1 MPLLKNN
8 AFVADD
14 YVTIA
19 DDAQLPED
27 GKLLLSFARLQKDWD
42 AVAKNP
48 AMIGVRLANTDKVD
62 ALQPYLSKVALV
74 VLAFPAFNDGRSY
87 SIARGLRLDG
97 YRGELRAEGNVL
109 PDQLQLMRQVGFD
122 SFVVTDRF
130 PLEMWQAASHQ
141 MSLAYQRGLFR
152 AAQETEV
159 WSSRHQGFAA
169 WEEQP
174 HAG

>member
-8 AFVADD
+8 AFVNDD
-14 YVTIA
+14 FVSVA
-19 DDAQLPED
+19 DDAALPST
-27 GKLLLSFARLQKDWD
+27 GNVIVSFARLQSDWNII
-42 AVAKNP
+42 AGHP
-48 AMIGVRLANTDKVD
+48 ALFGVRLANSDKGEQ
-62 ALQPYLSKVALV
+62 LQPYVGHLSLI
-74 VLAFPAFNDGRSY
+74 VLAFPAFTDGRSY
-87 SIARGLRLDG
+87 SIARALRLNG

-109 PDQLQLMRQVGFD
+109 PDQLQFMKQVGFD
-122 SFVVTDRF
+122 TFLVTDRF
-130 PLEMWQAASHQ
+130 PLQEWQAASHQ

-159 WSSRHQGFAA
+159 WSDRHHGFAA

>member
-14 YVTIA
+14 YQTVA
-19 DDAQLPED
+19 DDAALPEV
-27 GKLLLSFARLQKDWD
+27 GKLLLSFARLQKEWD
-42 AVAKNP
+42 IVAKHP
-48 AMIGVRLANTDKVD
+48 AMIGVRLANTDRVE
-62 ALQPYLSKVALV
+62 ALFPYLSKITLI
-74 VLAFPAFNDGRSY
+74 VLAFPSFTDGRSY

-109 PDQLQLMRQVGFD
+109 PDQLQYMRQVGFD
-122 SFVVTDRF
+122 SFLVTDRF
-130 PLEMWQAASHQ
+130 PLQDWQAASHQ

-152 AAQETEV
+152 AAQETDV
-159 WSSRHQGFAA
+159 WSTRHQGFAA

>member
-14 YVTIA
+14 YTTVA
-19 DDAQLPED
+19 DEAALPEG
-27 GKLLLSFARLQKDWD
+27 GKLLLSFARLQKEWD
-42 AVAKNP
+42 IVAKHP
-48 AMIGVRLANTDKVD
+48 AMIGVRLANTDRVE
-62 ALQPYLSKVALV
+62 ALFPYLSKITLI
-74 VLAFPAFNDGRSY
+74 VLAFPSFTDGRSY

-109 PDQLQLMRQVGFD
+109 PDQLQYMRQVGFD
-122 SFVVTDRF
+122 SFLVTDRF
-130 PLEMWQAASHQ
+130 PLQDWQAASHQ

-152 AAQETEV
+152 AAQETDV
-159 WSSRHQGFAA
+159 WSTRHQGFAA

>member
-8 AFVADD
+8 AFVPDTFVNVD
-14 YVTIA
+14 
-19 DDAQLPED
+19 DDAALPD
-27 GKLLLSFARLQKDWD
+27 SGNVIVSLARLQKDWNVI
-42 AVAKNP
+42 AGHA
-48 AMIGVRLANTDKVD
+48 ASFGVRLLNTDKAVQ
-62 ALQPYLSKVALV
+62 LEPYLGHLSLI
-74 VLAFPAFNDGRSY
+74 VLAFPSFGDGRSY
-87 SIARGLRLDG
+87 SIARALRLNG

-109 PDQLQLMRQVGFD
+109 PDQLQFMKQVGFD
-122 SFVVTDRF
+122 SFIVTDRF
-130 PLEMWQAASHQ
+130 ALQDWQAASHQ

-159 WSSRHQGFAA
+159 WSSRHEGFVA